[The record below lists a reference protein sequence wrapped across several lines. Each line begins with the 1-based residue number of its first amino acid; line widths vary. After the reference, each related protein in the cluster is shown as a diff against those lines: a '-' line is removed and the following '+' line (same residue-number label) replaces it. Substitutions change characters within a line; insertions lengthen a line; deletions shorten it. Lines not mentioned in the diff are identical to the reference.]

1 MRFIGGGSWKE
12 NGPVL
17 PSRNQPQAW
26 HPAGSSYLLIGPE
39 AAGGIALTLRRR
51 HRANSSPA
59 SFPPIPMLFRILNAL
74 MAALFL
80 YSALL
85 QFNDPDP
92 LRWIVIYGIAA
103 VPCLIAFVRGRV
115 DYRFPALVGAVA
127 LVWSATHIPHVM
139 AHGGVTH
146 MFDQWKMTN
155 EDVVY
160 GREFFGLLIVAVWML
175 VLAAKNRRRTK
186 VNN

>member
-1 MRFIGGGSWKE
+1 
-12 NGPVL
+12 
-17 PSRNQPQAW
+17 
-26 HPAGSSYLLIGPE
+26 
-39 AAGGIALTLRRR
+39 
-51 HRANSSPA
+51 
-59 SFPPIPMLFRILNAL
+59 MLFRILNAL

-92 LRWIVIYGIAA
+92 LRWIVIYGVAA

-160 GREFFGLLIVAVWML
+160 GRELFGLLIVAVWML
-175 VLAAKNRRRTK
+175 VLAAKNRRRTE
-186 VNN
+186 VNH